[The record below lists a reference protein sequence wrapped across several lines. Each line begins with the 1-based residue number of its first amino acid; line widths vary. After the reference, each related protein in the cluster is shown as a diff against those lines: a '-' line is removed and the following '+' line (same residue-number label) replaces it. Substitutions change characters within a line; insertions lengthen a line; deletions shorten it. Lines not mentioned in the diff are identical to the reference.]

1 MTVQDTSSDAL
12 AAELRRIVAQAEAL
26 MDAAGT
32 NNASL
37 GDLKDRV
44 NETIEAAR
52 EKLADLQQEARQRGR
67 SAAAATESWIR
78 LNPWAA
84 VAIGAGLGMLVGA
97 LLIRTVPSGEPDEPE
112 EE

>member
-67 SAAAATESWIR
+67 TAAAATESWIR

-97 LLIRTVPSGEPDEPE
+97 MIMRSAPSAAPDDPE
-112 EE
+112 ED

>member
-1 MTVQDTSSDAL
+1 MDIERSRPMTVQDTSSDAL

-26 MDAAGT
+26 MDAAGA
-32 NNASL
+32 NDGSL

-52 EKLADLQQEARQRGR
+52 AKLADLQQEARLRGR

-84 VAIGAGLGMLVGA
+84 VAIGAGLGMLVGG
-97 LLIRTVPSGEPDEPE
+97 LLMRGVPSA
-112 EE
+112 